1 MLNYSQR
8 SVLKVINDHCI
19 KRDSCLI
26 SPSNLIA
33 FINQPKKV
41 NKDNINSILQSLDSG
56 DYVDVIL
63 TTQNGE
69 PIYCITLKKKGKNY
83 KQEYQNEISAI
94 KNRIILAV
102 LGACVSFIVGRI
114 LVLIFT

>member
-1 MLNYSQR
+1 MLNSTQR

-41 NKDNINSILQSLDSG
+41 NPNNVDAVLQGLDSD
-56 DYVDVIL
+56 DYIDVIL
-63 TTQNGE
+63 TTQNNQ

-83 KQEYQNEISAI
+83 EY
-94 KNRIILAV
+94 LA
-102 LGACVSFIVGRI
+102 
-114 LVLIFT
+114 